1 FLKLIPGKYPGNSL
15 LFGGEEK
22 DTERSMISLAKAG
35 LIAVFGIFII
45 LALTMNNILKP
56 IAILSSIPLGIIGIV
71 IGFPLSGKSISFI
84 AMIGIIGLAGVL
96 VNASIVL
103 VDCIKQIGI
112 DSEADYDSIL
122 VEASKRRFR
131 PILLTTLT
139 TMGGLLPTAYSVGGS
154 DPVLIP
160 MTLAL
165 GWGLGFGTFGSLIY
179 IPVLFS
185 ISNSFHLWFSKLFS
199 KKGENL

>member
-1 FLKLIPGKYPGNSL
+1 LIASKFSQEIPKRFPGSSVV
-15 LFGGEEK
+15 FGGEEK
-22 DTERSMISLAKAG
+22 VTQKSMASLAKVG
-35 LIAVFGIFII
+35 LFGIFAI
-45 LALTMNNILKP
+45 LALTMNSVSQP
-56 IAILSSIPLGIIGIV
+56 IAILTSIPLGIIGIV

-103 VDCIKQIGI
+103 VDCITQLNKNSSESYDNIL
-112 DSEADYDSIL
+112 SEAIR
-122 VEASKRRFR
+122 RRFR

-154 DPVLIP
+154 DPLLIP

-165 GWGLGFGTFGSLIY
+165 GWVLGFGTFGSLLY
-179 IPVLFS
+179 IPLLFS
-185 ISNSFHLWFSKLFS
+185 IGNDIKT
-199 KKGENL
+199 KMTR